1 MRVYTFD
8 SYFGKQIGKRTGN
21 SKKGILIYFL
31 TQDPLILS
39 YKIPN
44 FAYCHAKYGAEH

>member
-1 MRVYTFD
+1 MD
-8 SYFGKQIGKRTGN
+8 
-21 SKKGILIYFL
+21 FL

-39 YKIPN
+39 YKTPN